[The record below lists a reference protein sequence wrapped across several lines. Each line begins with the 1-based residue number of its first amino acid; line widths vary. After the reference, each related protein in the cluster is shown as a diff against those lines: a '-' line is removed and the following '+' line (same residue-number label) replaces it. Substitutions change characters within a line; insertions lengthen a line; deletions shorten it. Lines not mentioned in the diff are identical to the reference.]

1 MNKEHYNEL
10 IMVSQEIH
18 DLTND
23 KLKAYF
29 ENAYATA
36 DEGSMSQQL
45 EDWLFIA
52 EESSAF
58 LLGNVIAL
66 LDADSQEAEIKSFV
80 DDLRRVMA
88 YAAKKLGSDQKP
100 N

>member
-10 IMVSQEIH
+10 VMVSQEIH

-29 ENAYATA
+29 EKAYATA

-66 LDADSQEAEIKSFV
+66 LDAASQEAEIKTFEEN
-80 DDLRRVMA
+80 LRRVI
-88 YAAKKLGSDQKP
+88 KLVSSKQQSGSKP
-100 N
+100 S

>member
-10 IMVSQEIH
+10 VMVSQEIH

-29 ENAYATA
+29 EKAYAKA
-36 DEGSMSQQL
+36 DESTMSQQL

-52 EESSAF
+52 EEASAF

-66 LDADSQEAEIKSFV
+66 LDADSQEAEIKTFEEN
-80 DDLRRVMA
+80 LRRVI
-88 YAAKKLGSDQKP
+88 KLVSSKQQSDP
-100 N
+100 RPS